1 MTNDKRKAIG
11 VKIRVPT
18 PFDQLT
24 LQHGP
29 AWKNRFTLAPMTNH
43 QSNPDG
49 TITQDEH
56 HWLTMRAKGG
66 FALTMTCASHVQ
78 PQGQGFPGQLGCWSD
93 DHIEGLTK
101 LAAEIK
107 AQGSVSSIQL
117 HHAGFRS
124 PKDLIKTQPVGPSD
138 DEGTESRALSNE
150 EVHQLRD
157 DFIKAAQR
165 AEKAGFD
172 GVEIHGAHSY
182 IICSFLSAGENKR
195 EDAYGGNPENR
206 ARLLM
211 EILEGIRG
219 ACRPDFQVG
228 IRLSP
233 DRFGIDPQDILD
245 LSAKLLQ
252 DERLDY
258 LDISMWDYNRKNF
271 FQLFAD
277 LPRKGVLLGVAGKLY
292 SGKDVQNALD
302 LGADFVAIGKA
313 GILHHDFPLRIQS
326 NPNFEMTTPPV
337 TADYLRSEGLGEAFI
352 QYMKRWEGFVK

>member
-1 MTNDKRKAIG
+1 MLG

-29 AWKNRFTLAPMTNH
+29 AWKNRITLAPMTNH

-101 LAAEIK
+101 LAAEIR

-138 DEGTESRALSNE
+138 DEATESRALSTE

-195 EDAYGGNPENR
+195 EDAYGGNPDNR

-211 EILEGIRG
+211 EILEGIRET
-219 ACRPDFQVG
+219 CRPDFQVG

-233 DRFGIDPQDILD
+233 DRFGIDPQDILN

-258 LDISMWDYNRKNF
+258 LDISIWDYNRELEGKNF
-271 FQLFAD
+271 FQLFAN

-292 SGKDVQNALD
+292 SGKDVQNALN

-313 GILHHDFPLRIQS
+313 GILHHDFPLRIQNDS
-326 NPNFEMTTPPV
+326 SFEMTTPPV
-337 TADYLRSEGLGEAFI
+337 TADYLRSEGLGEAFVT
-352 QYMKRWEGFVK
+352 YMKRWEGFVS

>member
-1 MTNDKRKAIG
+1 
-11 VKIRVPT
+11 
-18 PFDQLT
+18 
-24 LQHGP
+24 
-29 AWKNRFTLAPMTNH
+29 MTNH
-43 QSNPDG
+43 QSNADG
-49 TITQDEH
+49 TLTEDEQN
-56 HWLTMRAKGG
+56 WLVMRAQGG

-78 PQGQGFPGQLGCWSD
+78 AVGQGFPGQLGCWSD
-93 DHIEGLTK
+93 DHIPGLTR
-101 LAAEIK
+101 LAEAIQE
-107 AQGSVSSIQL
+107 AGSVSSIQL

-124 PKDLIKTQPVGPSD
+124 PKDLIGGQPVGPSD
-138 DEGTESRALSNE
+138 DEQTGSRGLTLTEVE
-150 EVHQLRD
+150 QLRD
-157 DFIKAAQR
+157 DFVRAAQR
-165 AEKAGFD
+165 ADEAGFD

-182 IICSFLSAGENKR
+182 ILCSFLSAGENKR

-206 ARLLM
+206 ARLIM
-211 EILEGIRG
+211 EILEGIRET
-219 ACRPDFQVG
+219 CRPEFQVG

-258 LDISMWDYNRKNF
+258 LDISMWDYNREFEGENF
-271 FQLFAD
+271 FQKFAR

-292 SGKDVQNALD
+292 SGKDVQNAFD

-326 NPNFEMTTPPV
+326 DPNFEMVPPPV
-337 TADYLRSEGLGEAFI
+337 SADYLRSQGLGEAFI